1 MAVIPLLVGRVVALV
16 GVEAEHVVRAWLGME
31 EPPLMT
37 AMGAWAGAHVQ
48 KTIDKRG
55 NPGCFAFMARARSPS
70 FKRVAVV
77 PPPDA
82 APAVCRAGLFQFAAQ
97 QSFTN
102 GCVQSRALFWCK
114 SGHGAF
120 EVNGVR
126 HRLEPHDVY
135 VLPWNRRITYF
146 PSAEDPMYTAH
157 VHLVPWYRPGSPWVP
172 NVPHEKNEPE
182 FDSPDRRDVAWP
194 LGGGAVRL
202 RTEADEPL
210 GRLIDY
216 TIRWFLHSQR
226 DEAEARALGLL
237 LVREVLRATAAV
249 VEPGESRPEELS
261 RLLVHVEKG
270 FHLAPRIEDLAAIIG
285 RSRSHVLKL
294 FRRHLGVSA
303 KGHVIGR
310 QLQEARELLLSTT
323 RPISEVGKA
332 VGLADAYHFSKLFR
346 RHVGLS
352 PREFRAKHGP
362 FARPPKPSSHQPTP
376 PRTPGEGRTG

>member
-1 MAVIPLLVGRVVALV
+1 
-16 GVEAEHVVRAWLGME
+16 
-31 EPPLMT
+31 
-37 AMGAWAGAHVQ
+37 
-48 KTIDKRG
+48 
-55 NPGCFAFMARARSPS
+55 MARARSRS
-70 FKRVAVV
+70 IKGTAVATPLVER
-77 PPPDA
+77 
-82 APAVCRAGLFQFAAQ
+82 APAVCRAGLFQFAAGQ
-97 QSFTN
+97 KFTN

-114 SGHGAF
+114 SGRGTF
-120 EVNGVR
+120 ELNGVL

-146 PSAEDPMYTAH
+146 PSAADPMYTAH
-157 VHLVPWYRPGSPWVP
+157 VHLVPWYRPGSRWVP

-194 LGGGAVRL
+194 LMAGPVRL

-216 TIRWFLHSQR
+216 TTRWFLRSQR

-237 LVREVLRATAAV
+237 LEREVWRAASAMIEPAA
-249 VEPGESRPEELS
+249 SRPEELR

-270 FHLAPRIEDLAAIIG
+270 YHLAPRIEDLAAIIG

-303 KGHVIGR
+303 KGHVVGR
-310 QLQEARELLLSTT
+310 QLKEARELLLSTT
-323 RPISEVGKA
+323 LAVAEIGKA
-332 VGLADAYHFSKLFR
+332 VGLPDPYHFSKLFR

-352 PREFRAKHGP
+352 PREFRAQHGP
-362 FARPPKPSSHQPTP
+362 FSTPPKPSLHLTNP
-376 PRTPGEGRTG
+376 PKVRR